1 MTKKD
6 NEQLGQILAE
16 FPQIPAICLDVAN
29 GYSEHFVDFVK
40 EVRTRHPDH
49 ILMVS
54 TFFFRAPGFNHY
66 INPWHSLVYFCVF
79 IINAFESGVDG
90 QGNKHPGWKFR
101 GNQLVC

>member
-49 ILMVS
+49 ILMVCS
-54 TFFFRAPGFNHY
+54 FLRHLDLIFTS
-66 INPWHSLVYFCVF
+66 I
-79 IINAFESGVDG
+79 SGTV
-90 QGNKHPGWKFR
+90 
-101 GNQLVC
+101 